1 MANYRIYLGVDIQSN
16 LAVSLEIEGQGSYYL
31 IVSESADGKDL
42 CRFLCSD
49 QDLNGIVENKEFELT
64 SREGHCIVHSTGDDI
79 IFEFQKNGSEEVST
93 CALSANS
100 FNRVVRLAR
109 NRAFVI

>member
-16 LAVSLEIEGQGSYYL
+16 LAVSLEVEGQGSYDL
-31 IVSESADGKDL
+31 IVSESTNGRDL
-42 CRFLCSD
+42 CRFRCSD
-49 QDLNGIVENKEFELT
+49 QDLNGIVENNALEL
-64 SREGHCIVHSTGDDI
+64 SSQDGRCNVRSTGDVI
-79 IFEFQKNGSEEVST
+79 AFEFRRKDSGEAST

-109 NRAFVI
+109 NRAFVG